1 MQHGADQCRLHPWFR
16 FTGTPFFHSMVARAQ
31 AASDSD
37 ICVLV
42 DAEIILLPEIVNAL
56 AHLSKVDRDWFLV
69 AMSRNVTE
77 FHYQLADNG
86 SHWVQADGKTVS
98 FRKVPF
104 PPTMNNVTFIE
115 NYRRLST
122 CSLLIRCSSSPLV
135 AGDSS

>member
-1 MQHGADQCRLHPWFR
+1 
-16 FTGTPFFHSMVARAQ
+16 MVARAQ

-86 SHWVQADGKTVS
+86 STGNRQMVKQ
-98 FRKVPF
+98 
-104 PPTMNNVTFIE
+104 
-115 NYRRLST
+115 
-122 CSLLIRCSSSPLV
+122 
-135 AGDSS
+135 